1 MMTVAL
7 SVTWRNIFILVGL
20 SVSVLSAMGA
30 GTSLLVQWRFDGLQ
44 IQLNERMNL
53 YAREISLIESRLD
66 RLENRNTP

>member
-1 MMTVAL
+1 MTVAI

-30 GTSLLVQWRFDGLQ
+30 GTSLLMQWRFDGLQ

-66 RLENRNTP
+66 RLEKRNPP